1 MKKGLSLKSKD
12 SFFLLILFAIFFI
25 LSYLNPLSIEESLK
39 FSDLNYRNNTNFSLE
54 SATHLD
60 LSLWIESE
68 ETEESED
75 SFASGLILSETNY
88 FFKFLLIGPISGVF
102 DFHPGKQRLFY
113 SLLDLPPPYKFSS
126 NSIF

>member
-88 FFKFLLIGPISGVF
+88 FF
-102 DFHPGKQRLFY
+102 
-113 SLLDLPPPYKFSS
+113 
-126 NSIF
+126 